1 MYLNY
6 WGLTKHAFNNVPDPT
21 MYFDMHAT
29 VENAV
34 AELLFAIEEAD
45 ECLAVVV
52 GDVGLGKTMSLR
64 VTLDSLDQSKYRI
77 AFVTNPDL
85 TFPQLLREIIG
96 QLKNQPCMIK
106 NKDEL
111 LEEFNKILF
120 TTADEGKRVLIF
132 IDEGNVIRR
141 MNLQSLRLLTNMQE
155 DDRNLFTM
163 VLAGQPELG
172 KNLEHPSN
180 ANLYQRIGVY
190 CRLNKMESR
199 DVVKSYV
206 EHRMECAGVKRQI
219 FTEDAYTRIYEYSE
233 KGIPRLVNRIC
244 KLALKAG
251 ETNKMQ
257 EISGEVIVQIG
268 ERFARTEPL
277 KHKDDSEPKEGEPA
291 MEVKHPR
298 PKKKSAPAADAEENI
313 TVVEDVKPE
322 AVLPEADAE
331 PEGMKPKNILS
342 QVKSDLGREATPM
355 KELLDR
361 LKDRNRHIG
370 RSNPF
375 FK

>member
-1 MYLNY
+1 MYLDY
-6 WGLTKHAFNNVPDPT
+6 WGLEKHAFNNVPDPT

-52 GDVGLGKTMSLR
+52 GEVGLGKTMSLR
-64 VTLDSLDQSKYRI
+64 VTLDSLDHSKYRI

-96 QLKNQPCMIK
+96 QLKNQPCQIK

-120 TTADEGKRVLIF
+120 TTADEGKRVLVF

-163 VLAGQPELG
+163 ILAGQPELG

-199 DVVKSYV
+199 DVIKYYV
-206 EHRMECAGVKRQI
+206 EHRMECAGVKQQV
-219 FTEDAYTRIYEYSE
+219 FSEQAYDKIYHYSE
-233 KGIPRLVNRIC
+233 NGIPRLVNRIC

-251 ETNKMQ
+251 ETNNLK
-257 EISGEVIVQIG
+257 EIDAGIIEQIG
-268 ERFARTEPL
+268 ERFAR
-277 KHKDDSEPKEGEPA
+277 SEPPKQTARSTSSVSDAASPNKS
-291 MEVKHPR
+291 VK
-298 PKKKSAPAADAEENI
+298 PKKEVSEEPRQKEEI
-313 TVVEDVKPE
+313 KVIDKVKPDSV
-322 AVLPEADAE
+322 AAE
-331 PEGMKPKNILS
+331 PKAEKVKPQSVLN
-342 QVKSDLGREATPM
+342 QVKSDLGRDQTPM
-355 KELLDR
+355 KDLLDR
-361 LKDRNRHIG
+361 MKQRNRQMS
-370 RSNPF
+370 RTNPF

>member
-1 MYLNY
+1 MYLDY
-6 WGLTKHAFNNVPDPT
+6 WGLKKHAFNNVPDPT

-29 VENAV
+29 VESAV

-52 GDVGLGKTMSLR
+52 GEVGLGKTMSLR

-85 TFPQLLREIIG
+85 TFPQMLREIVG
-96 QLKNQPCMIK
+96 QLQNQPCNIK
-106 NKDEL
+106 NKDSL

-163 VLAGQPELG
+163 ILAGQPELG

-199 DVVKSYV
+199 DVVKYYI
-206 EHRMECAGVKRQI
+206 EHRMECAGVKQQV
-219 FTEDAYTRIYEYSE
+219 FSEEAYDKIYEYSE
-233 KGIPRLVNRIC
+233 NGIPRLVNRIC

-251 ETNKMQ
+251 ETNKLE
-257 EISGEVIVQIG
+257 EISGDIIEQIG
-268 ERFARTEPL
+268 ERFAR
-277 KHKDDSEPKEGEPA
+277 
-291 MEVKHPR
+291 
-298 PKKKSAPAADAEENI
+298 SAPPKQKAKQVEKAQKQPQPIKESVEEPQQKKEI
-313 TVVEDVKPE
+313 KVIDKVKPE
-322 AVLPEADAE
+322 SETPKTE
-331 PEGMKPKNILS
+331 KPKPKSIIK
-342 QVKSDLGREATPM
+342 QVKSDLGREQTPM
-355 KELLDR
+355 KDLLDR
-361 LKDRNRHIG
+361 MKQRNRQMS
-370 RSNPF
+370 RTNPF

>member
-52 GDVGLGKTMSLR
+52 GDVGLGKTMCLR

-190 CRLNKMESR
+190 CRLHKMESR
-199 DVVKSYV
+199 DVVKKYV
-206 EHRMECAGVKRQI
+206 EHRMECAGVKRQV
-219 FTEDAYTRIYEYSE
+219 FTEDAYTQIYEHSE

-251 ETNKMQ
+251 ETNKLQ
-257 EISGEVIVQIG
+257 EISAEVVAQIG

-277 KHKDDSEPKEGEPA
+277 KQKDESDSIEGEPA

-298 PKKKSAPAADAEENI
+298 PKKKSAPVADTVENVS
-313 TVVEDVKPE
+313 VVEDVKLE
-322 AVLPEADAE
+322 TDSQEVEAE
-331 PEGMKPKNILS
+331 PAAIKPKHIIS
-342 QVKSDLGREATPM
+342 QVKNELGREATPM

-361 LKDRNRHIG
+361 LKDRNRHMG
-370 RSNPF
+370 GSNPF